1 VLKLVLMAILL
12 ATLVIP
18 IRNAQL
24 AALDI
29 GLRRTKLQ
37 MFGFITLWSLA
48 CLIAYAF
55 YGYV

>member
-1 VLKLVLMAILL
+1 MAILF

-18 IRNAQL
+18 IRNAQVPVL
-24 AALDI
+24 EV

-48 CLIAYAF
+48 CLAAYMF